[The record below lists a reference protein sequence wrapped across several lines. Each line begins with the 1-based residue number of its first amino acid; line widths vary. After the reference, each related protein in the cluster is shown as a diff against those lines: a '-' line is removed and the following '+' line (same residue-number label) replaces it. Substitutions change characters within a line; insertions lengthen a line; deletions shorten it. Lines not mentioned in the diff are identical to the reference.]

1 MRRAIGPN
9 GSRRL
14 PAVIML
20 TCGREEQAS
29 MPNTGLLMDLW
40 GPVVNLPQ
48 TARLFVDRGN
58 LLLNRLSEGC

>member
-1 MRRAIGPN
+1 
-9 GSRRL
+9 
-14 PAVIML
+14 
-20 TCGREEQAS
+20 